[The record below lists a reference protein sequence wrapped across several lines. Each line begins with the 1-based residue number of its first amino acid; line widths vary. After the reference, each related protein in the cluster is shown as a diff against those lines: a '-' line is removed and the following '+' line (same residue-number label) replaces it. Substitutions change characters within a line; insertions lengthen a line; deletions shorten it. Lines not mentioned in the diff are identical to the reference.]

1 MNCYTQCSFLVKN
14 LGLAFEPHQKT
25 FCENCSLQNVQSV
38 GNNHFSLQNLAFQ
51 KASKALFT
59 RDRIQM
65 GSDPFGSDPLFE
77 RRLHGFGSRTV
88 RVYTGSDPFGFY
100 GFPAAL

>member
-1 MNCYTQCSFLVKN
+1 MFLS
-14 LGLAFEPHQKT
+14 AFNEISYGVDLLHVRASWKT
-25 FCENCSLQNVQSV
+25 FKRMQISIMS
-38 GNNHFSLQNLAFQ
+38 FP
-51 KASKALFT
+51 FT
-59 RDRIQM
+59 QDRIQM

-100 GFPAAL
+100 GFSAAF

>member
-1 MNCYTQCSFLVKN
+1 MHTIELDPDSSRMAKSPLQIFKN
-14 LGLAFEPHQKT
+14 YL
-25 FCENCSLQNVQSV
+25 N
-38 GNNHFSLQNLAFQ
+38 
-51 KASKALFT
+51 KAPFT

-100 GFPAAL
+100 GFSAAL

>member
-1 MNCYTQCSFLVKN
+1 MIE
-14 LGLAFEPHQKT
+14 AP
-25 FCENCSLQNVQSV
+25 
-38 GNNHFSLQNLAFQ
+38 
-51 KASKALFT
+51 FT

-100 GFPAAL
+100 GFSAAL

>member
-1 MNCYTQCSFLVKN
+1 MILNFKRRCEIPHPLSIDEIMHEDDAGTLCS
-14 LGLAFEPHQKT
+14 EET
-25 FCENCSLQNVQSV
+25 I
-38 GNNHFSLQNLAFQ
+38 
-51 KASKALFT
+51 KAPFT

-77 RRLHGFGSRTV
+77 RRLHWFGSRTV

-100 GFPAAL
+100 GFSAVL